1 MYVWIFLQPLPEGPE
16 IVTRYEFLEDECE
29 GILELKSETTLVY
42 TGLVR
47 RIVEVDGIL
56 ASTTVTYM
64 TLELVNIPIKRIM
77 RGFEAYD
84 QASTSGIPKD

>member
-1 MYVWIFLQPLPEGPE
+1 MYVWIFLQPLPEGPK

-29 GILELKSETTLVY
+29 GILELKSEMTLVY

-56 ASTTVTYM
+56 ASTSVTYM
-64 TLELVNIPIKRIM
+64 TLELVNIPIEIIM
-77 RGFEAYD
+77 RDYVAY
-84 QASTSGIPKD
+84 QASTSGIPKN

>member
-1 MYVWIFLQPLPEGPE
+1 MLPEGPIPYTKIEFLLGIDRSKPLPEGPE

-56 ASTTVTYM
+56 AGAIIRHV
-64 TLELVNIPIKRIM
+64 
-77 RGFEAYD
+77 
-84 QASTSGIPKD
+84 